1 MLCSGYFL
9 LYLAKLEQV
18 FLQVI
23 ATPPKALQVG
33 FTFFIDLAD
42 QDLKTPHNSECPP
55 EAAAPHHTH
64 KAGGDVQGED
74 AQPVLGRDGC
84 MPSSTHSP
92 LCNLNKTLFFT
103 LQTQT
108 PSSERFMATSSVL
121 SSSLSASPS
130 VLRTTAR
137 AQPPPQP
144 VGFCV
149 CPAECT
155 HDSVMQKDSTE
166 SPLHAAANNTNIPK

>member
-23 ATPPKALQVG
+23 ATPPKALWAG
-33 FTFFIDLAD
+33 FSFFIVLTD
-42 QDLKTPHNSECPP
+42 QDLKTPPNSECPS

-74 AQPVLGRDGC
+74 AQPFLGKDGG

-92 LCNLNKTLFFT
+92 LRPRTF
-103 LQTQT
+103 
-108 PSSERFMATSSVL
+108 
-121 SSSLSASPS
+121 SL
-130 VLRTTAR
+130 
-137 AQPPPQP
+137 
-144 VGFCV
+144 
-149 CPAECT
+149 
-155 HDSVMQKDSTE
+155 H
-166 SPLHAAANNTNIPK
+166 